1 MRNETRNKKKKG
13 FTLIELIVVIVIL
26 GILAAVAIPRLTG
39 FQENAKISSD
49 KATLATL
56 NSAIAVG
63 VTNGDIKDGTIKVTS
78 ADKTGI
84 LKIELP
90 DDSTADY
97 TLMETGAAFK
107 LDDNIGEEYTWTIAD
122 GKITDAPTI
131 DDEGVITE

>member
-1 MRNETRNKKKKG
+1 MMEKMRNKKKKG

-63 VTNGDIKDGTIKVTS
+63 VTNGDIKDGTITVTS
-78 ADKTGI
+78 EDNTGI
-84 LKIELP
+84 LSITLP
-90 DDSTADY
+90 SGTADY

-107 LDDNIGEEYTWTIAD
+107 LDDNIGEDYTWTIDD

>member
-1 MRNETRNKKKKG
+1 MKKELRNKKKKG

-63 VTNGDIKDGTIKVTS
+63 VTNGDIKDGTITVTS
-78 ADKTGI
+78 ADDTGI
-84 LKIELP
+84 LSIE

-107 LDDNIGEEYTWTIAD
+107 LDDNIGGDYTWTIAD